1 MSGQGVENT
10 FNDAYRGDVSEGTR
24 SLRSPGMRDRDSL
37 YMAHFREIERIFLEI
52 SSQSGFREIRTP
64 TLEPLH
70 LYTTAETLTPKALE
84 EAYSFVDWDG
94 WSGERV
100 VMRPDATISAA
111 RWYVE
116 NIESKA
122 SPPVNCISYVQPAY
136 RFTPTGD
143 REIWQCGLEC
153 FGESGS
159 VTDVSMI
166 KLAIDF
172 LQNLGLSNLVVSLA
186 DSSLLRLILGSSE
199 FSYEQS
205 LKIYDRLIE
214 LDVSVLDEALTL
226 SSTAR
231 QALELLMNIPGDS
244 VEFTRNIRTTI
255 GSLLPATTQSLD
267 NMITITEELA
277 ELTIPFVIRPAITR
291 SFEYYTGV
299 TFSISGVSEGN
310 HHSYIL
316 GGRYDS
322 LIESLGGKDA
332 TAVGWAANMDAL
344 TALSI
349 NSAN

>member
-1 MSGQGVENT
+1 MFGQGAENNIHEQNQVDIT
-10 FNDAYRGDVSEGTR
+10 DGLR
-24 SLRSPGMRDRDSL
+24 SLRSPGMRDRDSV
-37 YMAHFREIERIFLEI
+37 YMAHFREIERTFLEV
-52 SSQSGFREIRTP
+52 SERSGFKEIRTP

-116 NIESKA
+116 NMEKDSA
-122 SPPVNCISYVQPAY
+122 PPADCISYVQPAY

-153 FGESGS
+153 FGGASS
-159 VTDVSMI
+159 VTDVHMI
-166 KLAIDF
+166 KLAIQF
-172 LQNLGLSNLVVSLA
+172 LGSLGISNLVVALA

-199 FSYEQS
+199 FSYEES
-205 LKIYDRLIE
+205 LKLYDRLIE
-214 LDVSVLDEALTL
+214 LDASVMHETSNL

-231 QALELLMNIPGDS
+231 QALELLMNIQSDS
-244 VEFTRNIRTTI
+244 VEFTKNIRTTI
-255 GSLLPATTQSLD
+255 GSLLPSTTDSLD
-267 NMITITEELA
+267 NMIMITQELA
-277 ELTIPFVIRPAITR
+277 ESSIPFVIRPAITR

-299 TFSISGVSEGN
+299 TFSISGAKKETQTP
-310 HHSYIL
+310 YIL

-322 LIESLGGKDA
+322 LIKALGGEDA

-344 TALSI
+344 TSLSI
-349 NSAN
+349 SATD

>member
-1 MSGQGVENT
+1 MSGQGVEDT
-10 FNDAYRGDVSEGTR
+10 SKELYQAGIRDGIR
-24 SLRSPGMRDRDSL
+24 SLRSPGMRDRGSL
-37 YMAHFREIERIFLEI
+37 YMAHFREIEKMFLEV
-52 SSQSGFREIRTP
+52 SGRSGFKEIRTP

-116 NIESKA
+116 NMESDG
-122 SPPVNCISYVQPAY
+122 SLPVDCISYVQPAY

-153 FGESGS
+153 FGGAAS

-166 KLAIDF
+166 KLAIEF
-172 LQNLGLSNLVVSLA
+172 LRSVGLSDLVVSLA

-199 FSYEQS
+199 FSYEES
-205 LKIYDRLIE
+205 LRLYDRLIE
-214 LDVSVLDEALTL
+214 LDISVMDEASNL

-255 GSLLPATTQSLD
+255 GSLLPSTTESLD

-277 ELTIPFVIRPAITR
+277 KLNIPFVIRPAITR

-299 TFSISGVSEGN
+299 TFSISGVSAGN
-310 HHSYIL
+310 QLPYIL

-322 LIESLGGKDA
+322 LIESLGGKEA
-332 TAVGWAANMDAL
+332 TAVGWAANMDSL

-349 NSAN
+349 SSAD